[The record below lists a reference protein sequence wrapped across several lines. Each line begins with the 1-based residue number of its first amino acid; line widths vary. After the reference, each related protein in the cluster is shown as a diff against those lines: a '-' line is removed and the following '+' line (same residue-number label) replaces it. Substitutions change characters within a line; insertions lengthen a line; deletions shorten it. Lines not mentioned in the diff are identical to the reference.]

1 MIARLYATHRKAW
14 DRTTSTATRTGSAVG
29 GGEPEIIETASL
41 SLVNASMTTAIAI
54 EVPLAMLGGAEIG
67 DEFNVF
73 FERRKK

>member
-1 MIARLYATHRKAW
+1 M
-14 DRTTSTATRTGSAVG
+14 G